1 MLITIDPE
9 KAKAIDEE
17 AAKQEAAAAA
27 KDAMLEELTQTVA
40 RLAARIETLEG
51 AAADA
56 Q

>member
-1 MLITIDPE
+1 
-9 KAKAIDEE
+9 
-17 AAKQEAAAAA
+17 
-27 KDAMLEELTQTVA
+27 MLEELTQTVA